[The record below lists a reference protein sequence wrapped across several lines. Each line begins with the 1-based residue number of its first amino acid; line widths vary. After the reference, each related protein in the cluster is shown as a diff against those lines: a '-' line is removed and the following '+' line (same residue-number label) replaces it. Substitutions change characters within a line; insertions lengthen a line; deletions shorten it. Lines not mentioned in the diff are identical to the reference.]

1 MYKCLKPGIKKKCAI
16 REYYDL
22 SCNLNPKLFLRQM
35 LKSDGEFLGKP
46 DEILRVIL
54 RWTSIQGGVV
64 TLLVASC
71 QGDRDKLRLG
81 GLSLNTDF
89 AFDRGMI

>member
-1 MYKCLKPGIKKKCAI
+1 
-16 REYYDL
+16 
-22 SCNLNPKLFLRQM
+22 M
-35 LKSDGEFLGKP
+35 LKSDGKLLGKP

-54 RWTSIQGGVV
+54 RWTSIQGVVV
-64 TLLVASC
+64 TLLVPSC

-81 GLSLNTDF
+81 GLLSLNTDF

>member
-1 MYKCLKPGIKKKCAI
+1 
-16 REYYDL
+16 
-22 SCNLNPKLFLRQM
+22 M

-71 QGDRDKLRLG
+71 QGDREKLRLG

-89 AFDRGMI
+89 AIDRGMI

>member
-1 MYKCLKPGIKKKCAI
+1 
-16 REYYDL
+16 
-22 SCNLNPKLFLRQM
+22 M
-35 LKSDGEFLGKP
+35 LKSDGELLGKP

-54 RWTSIQGGVV
+54 RWTSIQGDVVV
-64 TLLVASC
+64 TLLVPSC

-81 GLSLNTDF
+81 GLLSLNTDF

>member
-1 MYKCLKPGIKKKCAI
+1 MSKTWDKKKCAI

-22 SCNLNPKLFLRQM
+22 SRNLNPKLFLRQM
-35 LKSDGEFLGKP
+35 LKSDGELLGKP

>member
-1 MYKCLKPGIKKKCAI
+1 
-16 REYYDL
+16 
-22 SCNLNPKLFLRQM
+22 M
-35 LKSDGEFLGKP
+35 LKSDGELLGKP

-81 GLSLNTDF
+81 GLVSLNTDF
-89 AFDRGMI
+89 DFDRGMI

>member
-1 MYKCLKPGIKKKCAI
+1 
-16 REYYDL
+16 
-22 SCNLNPKLFLRQM
+22 M
-35 LKSDGEFLGKP
+35 LKSDGELLGKP

-81 GLSLNTDF
+81 GLVSLNTDF